1 MTALSSPDQIDSLNV
16 LAFCQ
21 HNMSRNERWL
31 DSLRRVSVSRGL
43 SATASLLSLLMNS
56 QISITLFAHAAL
68 IFSRIILLKIPLAIA
83 MDPLSITTSVT
94 ALAALCGQV
103 VILCSRIPGRKASM
117 HRTLS
122 NLKVE
127 VSSYQRSLCI
137 IEDLLIDQDGLIAKT
152 LSAKNEWTESFDTAL
167 SGCSITI
174 SILISMLEKIITRC
188 TGSTLKFTLEE
199 QDLKD
204 LIGELRGQSQGVQ
217 LLISTLQL

>member
-1 MTALSSPDQIDSLNV
+1 
-16 LAFCQ
+16 
-21 HNMSRNERWL
+21 
-31 DSLRRVSVSRGL
+31 
-43 SATASLLSLLMNS
+43 MNS
-56 QISITLFAHAAL
+56 QISIILIAHAVL
-68 IFSRIILLKIPLAIA
+68 IFSRTILLKILHAIA

-103 VILCSRIPGRKASM
+103 VILCSRIPGRQASI

-152 LSAKNEWTESFDTAL
+152 LSSKNEWTESFDTAL

>member
-1 MTALSSPDQIDSLNV
+1 
-16 LAFCQ
+16 
-21 HNMSRNERWL
+21 MSRNERWL

-43 SATASLLSLLMNS
+43 SGGWLNS

-68 IFSRIILLKIPLAIA
+68 IFSRTILLKIPHAIA

-103 VILCSRIPGRKASM
+103 VILCSRIPGRKESM

-127 VSSYQRSLCI
+127 VSSYQSSLCI

>member
-1 MTALSSPDQIDSLNV
+1 
-16 LAFCQ
+16 
-21 HNMSRNERWL
+21 
-31 DSLRRVSVSRGL
+31 
-43 SATASLLSLLMNS
+43 
-56 QISITLFAHAAL
+56 
-68 IFSRIILLKIPLAIA
+68 

-103 VILCSRIPGRKASM
+103 VILCSQIPGRQAGIR
-117 HRTLS
+117 RTLIS
-122 NLKVE
+122 LKRE
-127 VSSYQRSLCI
+127 VTTYQTSLCL
-137 IEDLLIDQDGLIAKT
+137 IEELLVDQEGLLARILGAN
-152 LSAKNEWTESFDTAL
+152 NEWTESFDTAL
-167 SGCSITI
+167 SGSSITI